1 MCSAICALHKL
12 GAYIRRAKLVHRYQE
27 AIYESEVA
35 IRDEREANMDKE
47 RGLVLSRDFDLL
59 IF

>member
-1 MCSAICALHKL
+1 M

-27 AIYESEVA
+27 AIYESKFA
-35 IRDEREANMDKE
+35 IRDARESNMDKE